1 MTPDKIL
8 DVARI
13 ALDLVLALV
22 PHEDAKRLLDEAA
35 VKRANAEADA
45 AEALKWPNAPTEP
58 TEP

>member
-1 MTPDKIL
+1 MNPEKVL

-45 AEALKWPNAPTEP
+45 AERLKWGTAPTEP
-58 TEP
+58 AP